1 MTMQANQNKF
11 SRDRIAE
18 VYFGQWGDPE
28 TQARARRRIHWL
40 AANVIGE
47 RVLDIGC
54 SQGVLGVL
62 LARENFKYVGID
74 VNKDAIEY
82 AQRLAAETLGPL
94 VRNVTF
100 LAMNIYEAED
110 LGGEFDTLVLG
121 EILEHVT
128 QPARL
133 LAHALRFLRPGGRL
147 LLTTPFGYFPD
158 PDHRQTFTL
167 SDVVSLV
174 RPHCEISVLDVQ
186 DGYIRLV
193 GHKLGST
200 YRQDNDDKWNAAVL
214 LQLTERAAID
224 SQVTLRN
231 ALTNVQSALT
241 ALRRESEVARQQTQE
256 LEKRLRHELEKQI
269 AAEVE
274 QRYQQRERELR
285 EKIEAL
291 KRAAA
296 EAEARYQQREQDLS
310 KRLENANK
318 LYSLAQRQ
326 LAELENRYEVV
337 ARQLE
342 KVKRS
347 TSFRLGHALV
357 LAVRKPGVNTLALPV
372 RLFRLLS
379 ERKRTKRTSHTSSQ
393 KASWAYEMG
402 TTSNNDA
409 NNDEKPHL
417 PIRSVVPEPIV
428 DPSRL
433 PSNLRELRVACIMDD
448 FTYECYS
455 EECRLFPL
463 TPDNW
468 QAEMEAAQP
477 HLLFVESAWTGKD
490 GLWRRKISGTSQEL
504 VELIEWC
511 RARQIPT
518 VFWNKEDPVHF
529 ETFITTARLFDYV
542 FTTDID
548 CVARYKA
555 ILGHDR
561 VGVLPFACQPA
572 LHNPI
577 QTMERKDAFCFAG
590 AYYARYPERQRDMET
605 FMDTLSKLRPFV
617 IYDRNL
623 HGSDINYMFPEKYR
637 PFIVGHLRPDE
648 IDKAYKGYKYGINM
662 NSVKYSQ
669 SMFARRVFE
678 LLASNSIVVS
688 NFSRGLRNL
697 FGDLVIAT
705 DNPGELQRRLQPILD
720 DEVYYRKIRLLGLRK
735 VMLEHT
741 YSDRLALIVRRV
753 FGRELGFQW
762 PPVTMIAFVRN
773 QHDYERVSG
782 SFARQNYP
790 NKRLVLICGEGYQ
803 PDTPGE
809 GVVLYSEQ
817 EARQLN
823 FRDVVQDGFVSLLV
837 PEDWYGPNYL
847 IDLVLA
853 VRYSDAKVIG
863 KGAYFCNV
871 SGQVQLRNANLQ
883 YQWIDAVQVRRAI
896 AAVEVLADE
905 SLYDWARNAGSRQ
918 FSRTRILSVDEFNY
932 CEDGVDLREPLLGD
946 LDHIDTGIPLERLLA
961 LADKAVPTEEAHGPV
976 RALKRSDLVQIFG
989 VGNKDGVSLEESA
1002 SGLSITSHLE
1012 PGKHVYWYALRDFS
1026 PAQFDFDDEAIFH
1039 LDTTPGLD
1047 VRLAVIFLDDA
1058 GRRLGTTFALPNR
1071 THRVELPNGVARIRL
1086 ALRIA
1091 GSGRAYIRRIVLG
1104 ELVMS
1109 GVHLSRSDVLLVT
1122 NQYPNYTDLYR
1133 NGFVHRRVVLYK
1145 RSGLPVDVMRF
1156 NRNVVGVPYYEFQ
1169 NVDVRLGYKEELDV
1183 VLRTGQYRT
1192 VLVHFLDEDMWE
1204 VLSQYLDKVRIIVWL
1219 HGAEVQPWY
1228 RRSFNYR
1235 TEEQKKRAIER
1246 SERRMRFWKRVFSIN
1261 TDNLHFVFV
1270 SRYLAKTVMEDVGVV
1285 LPEGRFSIIHNFID
1299 TELFSYQEKPVEQRK
1314 KILTIRPFASATYA
1328 NDQTVAAI
1336 LELVR
1341 EPFFPDLEFRII
1353 GDGPL
1358 FDETVAPL
1366 RKYPNVILEKRFLQ
1380 QDEIAALHKEYGI
1393 FLCPTRMDTQG
1404 VSRDE
1409 AMSSGLVPIT
1419 TRVAAVPEFVDEE
1432 CGILAEPEDFR
1443 GLAEGIRRLY
1453 YDPDLFR
1460 RLSRAAA
1467 ERVRRQR
1474 GFSNTL
1480 LAEIELIWNLSS
1492 SRRGN

>member
-1 MTMQANQNKF
+1 MQANQNKF

-18 VYFGQWGDPE
+18 VYFGQWDDPE

-174 RPHCEISVLDVQ
+174 KPHCEISVLEVQ

-193 GHKLGST
+193 GHKIDST
-200 YRQDNDDKWNAAVL
+200 NRQDNDDKWNAAVL

-285 EKIEAL
+285 EEIEAL

-310 KRLENANK
+310 RRLEHASK

-326 LAELENRYEVV
+326 LAELESRYEAT
-337 ARQLE
+337 ARELE
-342 KVKRS
+342 KVKNS

-379 ERKRTKRTSHTSSQ
+379 ERKRTKRASRASSRGTNHTSQEANQARHQTGS
-393 KASWAYEMG
+393 S
-402 TTSNNDA
+402 SHRNNSD
-409 NNDEKPHL
+409 DKPYL
-417 PIRSVVPEPIV
+417 LWSVVPEPII

-433 PSNLRELRVACIMDD
+433 PNNLSELRVACIMDD

-455 EECRLFPL
+455 RECHLFPL

-477 HLLFVESAWTGKD
+477 HFLFVESAWAGKD
-490 GLWRRKISGTSQEL
+490 GLWRRKISGTSKEL
-504 VELIEWC
+504 VELIQWC

-529 ETFITTARLFDYV
+529 DTFIRTASLFDFV

-555 ILGHDR
+555 VLGHDR

-590 AYYARYPERQRDMET
+590 SYYARYPERQRDMET
-605 FMDTLSKLRPFV
+605 FVDTLSKLRPFV

-623 HGSDINYMFPEKYR
+623 HSSSTSFMFPEKYR

-669 SMFARRVFE
+669 SMFARRVYE

-705 DNPGELQRRLQPILD
+705 DDPGELQRRLQPILD
-720 DEVYYRKIRLLGLRK
+720 DDVYYRKIRLLGLRK
-735 VMLEHT
+735 VMSEHT

-762 PPVTMIAFVRN
+762 PRVTMIAFVRN
-773 QHDYERVSG
+773 QHDYESVSG
-782 SFARQNYP
+782 AFARQNYP
-790 NKRLVLICGEGYQ
+790 NKRLVLICGEGYK
-803 PDTPGE
+803 PDTPGQ

-817 EARQLN
+817 EARQLH

-837 PEDWYGPNYL
+837 PTDWYGPNYL

-871 SGQVQLRNANLQ
+871 SGQVQLRNTNLQ
-883 YQWIDAVQVRRAI
+883 YQWIDAVPVRRAV
-896 AAVEVLADE
+896 AAVDVLGDE
-905 SLYDWARNAGSRQ
+905 PLYDWASNVGNRQ
-918 FSRTRILSVDEFNY
+918 FSGTRILSVDEFNY

-946 LDHIDTGIPLERLLA
+946 LDIDPGIPLERLLA
-961 LADKAVPTEEAHGPV
+961 LADRAVPTEEV
-976 RALKRSDLVQIFG
+976 RALEWSDLVPIFG
-989 VGNKDGVSLEESA
+989 LGEKDGVSLEESA
-1002 SGLSITSHLE
+1002 SGLSINSHLE
-1012 PGKHVYWYALRDFS
+1012 PGRHVYRYACREFS
-1026 PAQFDFDDEAIFH
+1026 LAEFGFDDKAIFH
-1039 LDTTPGLD
+1039 LDMTLTLGLD
-1047 VRLAVIFLDDA
+1047 VRLAVILLDEA
-1058 GRRLGTTFALPNR
+1058 GKRLETAFALPNR
-1071 THRVELPNGVARIRL
+1071 TLRIELPDRVARIRL
-1086 ALRIA
+1086 ALRVA
-1091 GSGRAYIRRIVLG
+1091 GTGRAYIRRILLA
-1104 ELVMS
+1104 ELAAS
-1109 GVHLSRSDVLLVT
+1109 SVHLPRSNVLLVT
-1122 NQYPNYTDLYR
+1122 KQYPHYSDLYR
-1133 NGFVHRRVVLYK
+1133 YGFVHRRVLLY
-1145 RSGLPVDVMRF
+1145 RCSGLPVDVMRF
-1156 NRNVVGVPYYEFQ
+1156 SRNAVGPSYYEFQ
-1169 NVDVRLGYKEELDV
+1169 NVDVRVGYKKELDTA
-1183 VLRTGQYRT
+1183 LRTGQYHT
-1192 VLVHFLDEDMWE
+1192 VLVHVLDEDMWE
-1204 VLSQYLDKVRIIVWL
+1204 VLSNYLDKVRVIVWL

-1228 RRSFNYR
+1228 RRSFDHR
-1235 TEEQKKRAIER
+1235 SEEEKQQAIKK
-1246 SERRMRFWKRVFSIN
+1246 SERRMRFWRKVFSTD

-1270 SRYLAKTVMEDVGVV
+1270 SRHFASEVMSDVGIT
-1285 LPEGRFSIIHNFID
+1285 LPENRYSIIHNFID
-1299 TELFSYQEKPVEQRK
+1299 TELFAYQEKPIEQRK
-1314 KILTIRPFASATYA
+1314 KILSIRPFVSAKYA

-1336 LELVR
+1336 LELTR
-1341 EPFFPDLEFRII
+1341 EPFFSDLEFRIV

-1366 RKYPNVILEKRFLQ
+1366 RKYPNVILEKRFLRQ
-1380 QDEIAALHKEYGI
+1380 EEIATLQKEYGI
-1393 FLCPTRMDTQG
+1393 FLCPTRWDSQG

-1432 CGILAEPEDFR
+1432 CGILADPEDFR

-1453 YDPDLFR
+1453 HDPGLFR

-1467 ERVRRQR
+1467 ERVRRQS
-1474 GFSNTL
+1474 GFSQTI
-1480 LAEIELIWNLSS
+1480 LAELDLIRNSQ
-1492 SRRGN
+1492 R